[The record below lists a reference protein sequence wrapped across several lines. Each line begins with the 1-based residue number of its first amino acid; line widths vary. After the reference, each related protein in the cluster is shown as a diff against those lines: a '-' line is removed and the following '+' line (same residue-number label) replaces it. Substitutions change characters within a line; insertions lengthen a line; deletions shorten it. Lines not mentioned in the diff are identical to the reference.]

1 MREIRFYRTESGHC
15 PIEEFLDSLSAKQA
29 QKTAW
34 VLQLIEELD
43 VIPSQYFKKLVNT
56 DDIWEIRI
64 QLGGNIFRIFGFLD
78 GEYLVILNH
87 AFQKKTQKTPLNE
100 IKIAENRKRDYFSRK
115 QVT

>member
-1 MREIRFYRTESGHC
+1 MPRSKVGNAYPT
-15 PIEEFLDSLSAKQA
+15 LSAKPA

-64 QLGGNIFRIFGFLD
+64 QLGGNIFRILGFLD

>member
-1 MREIRFYRTESGHC
+1 
-15 PIEEFLDSLSAKQA
+15 LDSLSAKQA

-64 QLGGNIFRIFGFLD
+64 QLGGNIFRILGFLD
-78 GEYLVILNH
+78 GEHLVILNH

-100 IKIAENRKRDYFSRK
+100 IKIAENRKRDYFRRK
-115 QVT
+115 QAT

>member
-1 MREIRFYRTESGHC
+1 MREIRFYRMESGHC
-15 PIEEFLDSLSAKQA
+15 PIEEFLDSLSAKPA

-64 QLGGNIFRIFGFLD
+64 QLGGNIFRILGFLD
-78 GEYLVILNH
+78 GEHLVILNH
-87 AFQKKTQKTPLNE
+87 AFQKKTQKTPRNE
-100 IKIAENRKRDYFSRK
+100 IKIAENRKRDYFRRK
-115 QVT
+115 QAT